1 MTKAEEKELNS
12 LCNFYIKDKK
22 FIEAFKAGITKFIE
36 KYQKGVVKK
45 QSFEDIVNAIIDK
58 KLNEP

>member
-22 FIEAFKAGITKFIE
+22 FIEAFKVGITKFIE